1 MKIHIIIGK
10 NYGDEGKGLA
20 VDYFAGTAKRRG
32 TPVLVVRHNG
42 GAQAGHTVDRRNG
55 RFIFHQLSSGSF
67 LGADTLW
74 AKTFLPDLY
83 KIEEERQQFRESFGI
98 SLNIFAEGDCRLVLI
113 DDVLVNMAA
122 ETVRGKKR
130 HGSCGMGINEAVN
143 RCEDRSYAVYLKDI
157 FGQTAEETALRMKDI
172 RENYLPLRLKKLG
185 VSLCE
190 AGEYG
195 ELLQEDS
202 ILLTVAEQMHR
213 AAENIRLVDF
223 SSERRADGSL
233 SEEHFVHSHYGEV
246 IFEGAQGLLLD
257 NDRREFYPHTTPSK
271 TGCKNPIDFCKA
283 YLPGEVPEIVYVTR
297 SYVTRH
303 GNGPLP
309 FEMADD
315 LFTKQIEDLTNIP
328 NDWQGSLRFGCHERG
343 EDFLKYIKEDLTGVD
358 IPYTCSLMVTHLNET
373 EGRLLF
379 EENPME
385 ITDFMEEMQR
395 EKLFSHIY
403 LSDTRFAEDIK

>member
-20 VDYFAGTAKRRG
+20 VDYFAKKAKMRG
-32 TPVLVVRHNG
+32 DSVLVVRHNG

-83 KIEEERQQFRESFGI
+83 KIEEERQEFRESFGI
-98 SLNIFAEGDCRLVLI
+98 SPNIFTEGDCRLVLI

-157 FGQTAEETALRMKDI
+157 LGQTAEETALRMRDI
-172 RENYLPLRLKKLG
+172 RKNYLPLRLNKLG
-185 VSLCE
+185 LSLSE

-223 SSERRADGSL
+223 SSERRADR
-233 SEEHFVHSHYGEV
+233 EYYVRSHYGEV

-271 TGCKNPIDFCKA
+271 TGCKNPMDFCKA
-283 YLPGEVPEIVYVTR
+283 YLPGEEPEIVYVTR

-309 FEMADD
+309 FEIVDE
-315 LFTKQIEDLTNIP
+315 LFTKQIVDHTNIP

-343 EDFLKYIKEDLTGVD
+343 EAFFKYIKEDLAGID

-385 ITDFMEEMQR
+385 IADFVEEMQAK
-395 EKLFSHIY
+395 EMFSHIY